1 MRRSDSVIVWILALA
16 VGTLGC
22 NDAASGPSGSE
33 GTVSLS
39 FMLAGAP
46 GAAPAAFAD
55 GPLVLGPDGNGN
67 TLEIISSEIV
77 LREIEF
83 ELAESSSGCDSEEG
97 EVEGAEDDSCEEFEA
112 GPELVAL
119 PLTPGVVTKDVIVQ
133 NVPAGDYEEVELD
146 LHKVGDD
153 PADLAFLTDH
163 PGFEGISVRVRYTWN
178 GGSEQVF
185 TSDVD
190 AEQELE
196 TPFSV
201 APGQTE
207 VGITLSV
214 DMSGW
219 FVDSSGN
226 YIDPGTAMEGGV
238 NQSRVEGNI
247 HSSFEAFEDDDHDG
261 VPHDDDSDEHDDD

>member
-1 MRRSDSVIVWILALA
+1 MRRNGVIVWMLALA
-16 VGTLGC
+16 LGTLGC
-22 NDAASGPSGSE
+22 SDASSGPGGAQ

-39 FMLAGAP
+39 LMLP
-46 GAAPAAFAD
+46 GGTGGAPAAFAD

-83 ELAESSSGCDSEEG
+83 ELAESLSGCDSEEG

-112 GPELVAL
+112 GPQLVAL
-119 PLTPGVVTKDVIVQ
+119 PLTPGVVTKDVFVE

-153 PADLAFLTDH
+153 AADLAFLVDN
-163 PGFEGISVRVRYTWN
+163 PGFEGISVKVRYTWN

-196 TPFSV
+196 MPFSV
-201 APGQTE
+201 APGETE
-207 VGITLSV
+207 VGITLTV
-214 DMSGW
+214 DLSAW

-226 YIDPGTAMEGGV
+226 YFDPSTAMSGGV

-247 HSSFEAFEDDDHDG
+247 HDSFEAFEDDDHDG
-261 VPHDDDSDEHDDD
+261 VPHDEDSDEHDDS